1 MSSRSRQQEVM
12 TATRVTGQLSPRA
25 LNRHARA
32 LRPAATETRSGRTGQ
47 RNENG
52 YLAGADAPRA
62 RDRRDAMDADHNHE
76 HERGHRAVIRRRQ
89 RLLLPAAHRE
99 QPLAG
104 AARRPIRSG
113 GRGPHSPRCAGRV
126 VGRRRAAAPRRMRR
140 EGPVPGLSAATDVRH
155 RAPDEKHHDR
165 RVLARQGRQRR
176 ILRRWSSR
184 PGFGLVACAAA
195 PSTPHPRGQLN
206 GMGGQHRTRGRQALF
221 PPAGASCPDMARRPM
236 MERRVNRGGGAR
248 APPRPTGG
256 RFGPT
261 VGQLNGGAG
270 RRRHIVVNV

>member
-1 MSSRSRQQEVM
+1 M
-12 TATRVTGQLSPRA
+12 

-47 RNENG
+47 RNESG

-76 HERGHRAVIRRRQ
+76 HEHGHRAVIRRRQ

-104 AARRPIRSG
+104 AARQPIRSG

-165 RVLARQGRQRR
+165 RLLARQGRQRR
-176 ILRRWSSR
+176 ILRRCCSR

-195 PSTPHPRGQLN
+195 TPAPHPRDQLN
-206 GMGGQHRTRGRQALF
+206 GMGEQHRTRGRQALS
-221 PPAGASCPDMARRPM
+221 PAAGASCADTARRPM
-236 MERRVNRGGGAR
+236 MERRMNGGGGAR
-248 APPRPTGG
+248 APPGPTGG

-261 VGQLNGGAG
+261 LGQLNGGGG
-270 RRRHIVVNV
+270 RCRHIVGNVRGALKDARQTQIDF

>member
-1 MSSRSRQQEVM
+1 MDKEGSRSRQREVM
-12 TATRVTGQLSPRA
+12 GMAKATGHTLQPVTALAQPPC
-25 LNRHARA
+25 ARPP
-32 LRPAATETRSGRTGQ
+32 PAATETRSGRTGQ

-126 VGRRRAAAPRRMRR
+126 VGRRRAAAPRRTRR
-140 EGPVPGLSAATDVRH
+140 EGAVPRLSRH
-155 RAPDEKHHDR
+155 GRTAPR
-165 RVLARQGRQRR
+165 
-176 ILRRWSSR
+176 
-184 PGFGLVACAAA
+184 
-195 PSTPHPRGQLN
+195 
-206 GMGGQHRTRGRQALF
+206 
-221 PPAGASCPDMARRPM
+221 ARR
-236 MERRVNRGGGAR
+236 EA
-248 APPRPTGG
+248 
-256 RFGPT
+256 
-261 VGQLNGGAG
+261 
-270 RRRHIVVNV
+270 

>member
-1 MSSRSRQQEVM
+1 MGSRSRQQEVM

-47 RNENG
+47 RNESG
-52 YLAGADAPRA
+52 YLFGADAPRA
-62 RDRRDAMDADHNHE
+62 RERRDAMDADRDHE

-104 AARRPIRSG
+104 AARQPIRSG

-126 VGRRRAAAPRRMRR
+126 VGRRRAAAPRRMCR
-140 EGPVPGLSAATDVRH
+140 EGAVPGLSAATRVRH
-155 RAPDEKHHDR
+155 RAPDEKHHHR
-165 RVLARQGRQRR
+165 WVPVRQGRQRR
-176 ILRRWSSR
+176 LPRRWSSR

-206 GMGGQHRTRGRQALF
+206 GLGGQHRTRGRQALF
-221 PPAGASCPDMARRPM
+221 PPAGASCPD
-236 MERRVNRGGGAR
+236 
-248 APPRPTGG
+248 APAD
-256 RFGPT
+256 
-261 VGQLNGGAG
+261 Q
-270 RRRHIVVNV
+270 